1 MKHKILIF
9 IFLLSFGITNGQEI
23 KLNSA
28 VVATAG
34 NSNAQNAVSISKWRL
49 GEVHL
54 VILRQDKLNDFEA
67 SWKINSYPNPFRN
80 ILNLEFQ
87 MEEQGE
93 FSVQV
98 TGITGKKIW
107 FENKMIALPG
117 QVVQIDL
124 AYLTPGMYLVAVTPQ
139 NEKVQQIIKV
149 QKY

>member
-1 MKHKILIF
+1 MKYKILIF

-34 NSNAQNAVSISKWRL
+34 NSNVQNAINISKWRL

-54 VILRQDKLNDFEA
+54 VILQQDELTDFEA
-67 SWKINSYPNPFRN
+67 GWKINSYPNPFRN
-80 ILNLEFQ
+80 FLNLKFQ

-98 TGITGKKIW
+98 TGMTGTKIW
-107 FENKMIALPG
+107 FEKKITALPG
-117 QVVQIDL
+117 QVIQIDL
-124 AYLTPGMYLVAVTPQ
+124 AHLAQGMYLVAVTPQ

>member
-1 MKHKILIF
+1 MKYKILIF
-9 IFLLSFGITNGQEI
+9 IFLLSFDITNGQEI

-28 VVATAG
+28 VIATAG
-34 NSNAQNAVSISKWRL
+34 DSKVQNAFGISKWRL

-54 VILRQDKLNDFEA
+54 IILELDKIKDFEA
-67 SWKINSYPNPFRN
+67 SWKINSYPNPFRT

-87 MEEQGE
+87 VEEQGE

-98 TGITGKKIW
+98 TGITGKIIW
-107 FENKMIALPG
+107 FEKKMIALPG

-124 AYLTPGMYLVAVTPQ
+124 AYLTPGMYLVVVTSQ
-139 NEKVQQIIKV
+139 NEKVQQIIKI